1 MTSGT
6 KLALGGLVVASVTG
20 YMAYL
25 GATASWQYY
34 LTVDECVD
42 QADSLAGA
50 RVRITGK
57 VLPGSLSVAPDRLEA
72 SFSLGGQR
80 HEVLARCRGPLPDN
94 LAEGVD
100 VVVEGRLEDGLEDG
114 RLLRG
119 DKVITRCAS
128 KYQSQTAEPSR
139 TAAVPPRP
147 GGKG

>member
-25 GATASWQYY
+25 GASASWQYY
-34 LTVDECVD
+34 LTVDECAD
-42 QADSLAGA
+42 QAESLAGA

-57 VLPGSLSVAPDRLEA
+57 VLPGSLSVAPDRREA
-72 SFSLGGQR
+72 SFSIGGER
-80 HEVLARCRGPLPDN
+80 HELLARCRGPLPDN
-94 LAEGVD
+94 LAEDVD
-100 VVVEGRLEDGLEDG
+100 VVVEGRLEDSG
-114 RLLRG
+114 LLRG
-119 DKVITRCAS
+119 DKVITRCAG
-128 KYQSQTAEPSR
+128 KYRSQATRNSR

>member
-1 MTSGT
+1 MRSGT
-6 KLALGGLVVASVTG
+6 KLALAGLVVVSVTG

-25 GATASWQYY
+25 GASASWQYY

-50 RVRITGK
+50 RVRITGQ
-57 VLPGSLSVAPDRLEA
+57 VLPGSLSVAPDRREA

-80 HEVLARCRGPLPDN
+80 HELLARCRGPLPDN
-94 LAEGVD
+94 LAEGLD
-100 VVVEGRLEDGLEDG
+100 VVVEGRLEDAG
-114 RLLRG
+114 LLRG

-128 KYQSQTAEPSR
+128 KYQSQASQGPR
-139 TAAVPPRP
+139 TAAVPFRP